1 MPHISRLLVPIQV
14 CYLIV
19 PTSAL
24 QTTAARCH
32 PKESPAYR
40 VTLREATPTAILTM
54 LWHWPGVR
62 DSSSSNHTDQTWTYQ
77 GDIPHGQEEMAW
89 LLGFTSV
96 TNSSRDTK
104 LRITATFVNTLGE
117 ATQTVEFDIGKNVKC
132 SFTKQFVTLNA
143 VQLVLQL

>member
-32 PKESPAYR
+32 PQESPAYR

-62 DSSSSNHTDQTWTYQ
+62 DSSSS
-77 GDIPHGQEEMAW
+77 QEEMAW
-89 LLGFTSV
+89 LVGFTSL